1 MSGGFS
7 RRFCLR
13 TGTPITPPGGTA
25 MASMLSASPET
36 ASQTSTLR
44 VLVVAGPNTAFPALN
59 ELIRSQ
65 RVKVEVVGT
74 CAQAVDQGLMA
85 AAEAVL
91 VLSPSPGGGRAEL
104 EANLRQLAEALTSH
118 RLGALVVLDDPSPR
132 SSGRCE
138 LIMTA
143 LRTVSADELWGRLR
157 TIADYRPLLAEM
169 EHQLDN
175 MQRLGKRLNHH
186 FVELDQE
193 MRLASRLQRDF
204 LPRELPKVGPARCA
218 ALFRPASWVSG
229 DIYDVCRVD
238 ETHVAFYIADAV
250 GHGVA
255 AGLLTMFI
263 KQAIQSK
270 RIDTEAYEILS
281 PAATMARLNDA
292 LVEQRLPNC
301 QFVTACYGMLDTRT
315 LELSFARAGHP
326 YPLHITAEGTIN
338 EVKVEGGLLGLF
350 EKEQFPLATIQLR
363 PGEKLVLYSDGMEN
377 TLIEGRDPASG
388 VPKFGKVL
396 LDAFPLPAEKFVEQI
411 ARGLDGEEGSLN
423 PQDDI
428 TLVVLEIG
436 R

>member
-1 MSGGFS
+1 
-7 RRFCLR
+7 
-13 TGTPITPPGGTA
+13 
-25 MASMLSASPET
+25 MASLLSAPAET
-36 ASQTSTLR
+36 VSDASALR
-44 VLVVAGPNTAFPALN
+44 LLVVAEPNTSFPALS
-59 ELIRSQ
+59 ELTRSG
-65 RVKVEVVGT
+65 RVKVEFVAT
-74 CAQAVDQGLMA
+74 CAQATDHGLMT

-91 VLSPSPGGGRAEL
+91 VVPGSTGGGSAGL
-104 EANLRQLAEALTSH
+104 EANLRQLAEALASH
-118 RLGALVVLDDPSPR
+118 RLGALVVVDEPWERRAL
-132 SSGRCE
+132 RCD
-138 LIMTA
+138 LIMTGP
-143 LRTVSADELWGRLR
+143 RSTSPEELWGRLR

-175 MQRLGKRLNHH
+175 MQRLGKRLNLH

-204 LPRELPKVGPARCA
+204 LPRELPKVGPARFA
-218 ALFRPASWVSG
+218 TLFRPASWVSG

-238 ETHVAFYIADAV
+238 ETHVAFYVGDAV

-270 RIDTEAYEILS
+270 RIDGGAYQILS
-281 PAATMARLNDA
+281 PDATMAQLNDA

-301 QFVTACYGMLDTRT
+301 QFVTACYGMLDTLT

-326 YPLHITAEGTIN
+326 YPLHVTVEGAIH

-350 EKEQFPLATIQLR
+350 EKEQFPLATVQLH
-363 PGEKLVLYSDGMEN
+363 PGDKLLLYSDGLEDM
-377 TLIEGRDPASG
+377 LIPSRDPTTGMPA
-388 VPKFGKVL
+388 FGGTL
-396 LDAFPLPAEKFVEQI
+396 LDAAPLPAQGFVDQI
-411 ARGLDGEEGSLN
+411 AAGLDAEEGSLN

-428 TLVVLEIG
+428 TLVVLEIA